1 MWLVL
6 IERSFQGLLGTI
18 ETMRIIEE
26 LMEIWLNEVCDREEG
41 YLDVFKDNYLIVYY
55 LNNLGN
61 LVLTTAIAYNCCNL
75 EHSTH
80 WCFDDFPVWTLVYS
94 PYHSLEWY
102 ANLFSDLVHVQSQP
116 STEQQKTW
124 LDDHMWRKVHCH
136 SCAMNQ

>member
-1 MWLVL
+1 L

-80 WCFDDFPVWTLVYS
+80 
-94 PYHSLEWY
+94 
-102 ANLFSDLVHVQSQP
+102 
-116 STEQQKTW
+116 
-124 LDDHMWRKVHCH
+124 
-136 SCAMNQ
+136 